1 MRKKKNKKSFPRVG
15 FEPTITVFG
24 RQYAITTT
32 IQAIDTWSPHQ
43 RTIYL
48 HKDFSIVIY

>member
-15 FEPTITVFG
+15 FEPTITDFG
-24 RQYAITTT
+24 RQYAITSTME
-32 IQAIDTWSPHQ
+32 AIDTWSPHQ

-48 HKDFSIVIY
+48 HKDFSIAIY